1 MRFTEEQLQD
11 KSLGSIIS
19 YKKSI
24 IINMLA
30 FKKQDCDLTLA
41 EGLDIY
47 LDYLKTH
54 GKTIGTDDK
63 NSEYK
68 VWQCHD
74 CTHVIFGN
82 GVTFE
87 EEALNDFHNAILC
100 SYKWKDYLA
109 YFEDPW
115 LKEHM
120 KYLIKEVGVKKFLI
134 SLYYIARSITSVI
147 KLRFKMKKKWP
158 LKVPESY
165 LDRRI
170 CDLREEYG
178 IQILNEDQRP
188 KKFIDWSG
196 AIKNPK

>member
-68 VWQCHD
+68 VWQ
-74 CTHVIFGN
+74 
-82 GVTFE
+82 
-87 EEALNDFHNAILC
+87 L
-100 SYKWKDYLA
+100 S
-109 YFEDPW
+109 
-115 LKEHM
+115 
-120 KYLIKEVGVKKFLI
+120 LIHI
-134 SLYYIARSITSVI
+134 
-147 KLRFKMKKKWP
+147 
-158 LKVPESY
+158 
-165 LDRRI
+165 
-170 CDLREEYG
+170 
-178 IQILNEDQRP
+178 
-188 KKFIDWSG
+188 
-196 AIKNPK
+196 